1 MLRDLKIAFLL
12 TVVIVILTGV
22 IYPLAVTGMARV
34 LFPAKAAGSL
44 VRDASN
50 HVIGST
56 LLGQSFAWPKYFHG
70 RPSAAGAG
78 YDPMSSGA
86 SNLAAT
92 NRKLVEGVKANVA
105 GAGGTGPVPIDLVT
119 NSASGLDPD
128 ISVAAALY
136 QVPRVTLARHLD
148 AKVVEEL
155 VSRHITEPQF
165 GLLGERRVNVL
176 ALNLDLDRLKTN
188 P

>member
-1 MLRDLKIAFLL
+1 MMRDLKIAVLL

-34 LFPAKAAGSL
+34 LFPTKAQGSL

-50 HVIGST
+50 NVVGST
-56 LLGQSFAWPKYFHG
+56 LLGQSFALPKYFHG

-78 YDPMSSGA
+78 YDPMNSGA
-86 SNLAAT
+86 SNLATT
-92 NRKLVEGVKANVA
+92 NQKLVDGVKANVA
-105 GAGGTGPVPIDLVT
+105 AAGGSGPVPIDLVT

-128 ISVAAALY
+128 ISVAAAIY
-136 QVPRVTLARHLD
+136 QAPRVASARHLNG
-148 AKVVEEL
+148 KLVEEL
-155 VSRHITEPQF
+155 IDRHTTERQF
-165 GLLGERRVNVL
+165 GFLGERRVNVL
-176 ALNLDLDRLKTN
+176 ELNLDLDRLKSN